1 MEGDGGGGR
10 EAGIERKLMEYLEII
25 WNHWTVFLILSN
37 RAWKRGLSKYEMS
50 DYLLTMEFLPE
61 LCFCQ
66 GPSCVFADIFPMI
79 FLSFIVW
86 SVPGLYLVCQFGN

>member
-1 MEGDGGGGR
+1 
-10 EAGIERKLMEYLEII
+10 MEYLEII

-66 GPSCVFADIFPMI
+66 GPSYVFADIFPMI